1 MKTPWFVVS
10 VLVLLSACAGD
21 PPPAPK
27 AAPTAKVDA
36 PRCPPGVD
44 DSPSDAKGRMTSM
57 QADVRKCFPLATG
70 AADSEVK
77 VEVTIGEKG
86 DVRQVTVLGG
96 NADPS
101 GRACFEK
108 TMRAVKFATFCG
120 PDVSLRWTYALR

>member
-1 MKTPWFVVS
+1 MKILFLVS
-10 VLVLLSACAGD
+10 PLVILSACAGD
-21 PPPAPK
+21 PPPPPK
-27 AAPTAKVDA
+27 AAPTAKA
-36 PRCPPGVD
+36 EKPACPPGAD
-44 DSPSDAKGRMTSM
+44 EAPSDAKGRMTSM

-77 VEVTIGEKG
+77 VEVTIGATG

-96 NADPS
+96 NADPT

-108 TMRAVKFATFCG
+108 TLRAVKFGTFCG